1 MAESNDYKVLKA
13 NLPQGRDRLD
23 RVENVVVNGMP
34 DINYCSEGVECW
46 LEQKSPKEPVRA
58 TTRLFGSN
66 HKVSQDQKN
75 WFMRQMKSEGNA
87 YFLIVTDKRWML
99 IGGEHADIINE
110 LTVGELLSLS
120 LWNTPKPV
128 RDKEAWNRLRKT
140 LNSKQNRTGT
150 N

>member
-13 NLPQGRDRLD
+13 NLPKGRDRLD

-46 LEQKSPKEPVRA
+46 LEQKSPKEPKR
-58 TTRLFGSN
+58 TTTKLFGSN
-66 HKVSQDQKN
+66 HKVSQDQMN
-75 WFMRQMKSEGNA
+75 WFMRQMKAEGNA

-99 IGGEHADIINE
+99 IGGEHADKINE
-110 LTVGELLSLS
+110 MTVFELLDIC

-128 RDKEAWNRLRKT
+128 RDKESWNKLRTT
-140 LNSKQNRTGT
+140 LNSRQHLTDT

>member
-34 DINYCSEGVECW
+34 DINFCTEGVECW
-46 LEQKSPKEPVRA
+46 IEQKSPKEPVRA
-58 TTRLFGSN
+58 TTKLFGSN

-75 WFMRQMKSEGNA
+75 WFVRQMKAEGNA

-99 IGGEHADIINE
+99 IGGEHTETINDM
-110 LTVGELLSLS
+110 TVDQLMAVA
-120 LWNTPKPV
+120 LWHTTKPV
-128 RDKEAWNRLRKT
+128 RDKKSWTKLRQT
-140 LNSKQNRTGT
+140 LSSKPSPTGT